1 MVWKCPCGEI
11 NGNNDEIRCASC
23 GMEITEELL
32 NKYKIPISNLN
43 EKNIVY
49 APIEKKDNKLLLH
62 LKGLLVGV
70 VVGFIMAVLFCY
82 DKWQV
87 RFKYEPNV
95 FIYSISIFG
104 VLGALFGQKFIAV
117 IKKVIS
123 WGS

>member
-11 NGNNDEIRCASC
+11 NGNNDEMRCASC
-23 GMEITEELL
+23 GLEITEELL
-32 NKYKIPISNLN
+32 IKYNPSIGNLNKKDIAPIPI
-43 EKNIVY
+43 EQ
-49 APIEKKDNKLLLH
+49 KDNKLFLH
-62 LKGLLVGV
+62 LKGLMIGV
-70 VVGFIMAVLFCY
+70 FVGFITAVVLCY

-104 VLGALFGQKFIAV
+104 VLGLLFGQKFVAV